1 MGLGCDQTGDDGA
14 AVSGHS
20 GGAGVMDRTLRS
32 SYGGFGGG
40 FGSVRRLMTVA
51 CGGMIRSLE
60 KGARMPGE

>member
-20 GGAGVMDRTLRS
+20 GGAGAMDLTLRS
-32 SYGGFGGG
+32 LCGGFGGG
-40 FGSVRRLMTVA
+40 FGSVRCVVAVA
-51 CGGMIRSLE
+51 CRGMTRSLE